1 MIDGIDL
8 SSCNAGLRPDS
19 ILLVSDWADENR
31 ILSQVASS
39 EPGKFRTERTPYLK
53 EIMDALSPSSPIE
66 KVVFMKGSQIGGTEA
81 GNNWIGY
88 IIDQAPGPML
98 VVQPTVEMGKR
109 WSKGRF
115 APLLED
121 SQCLRNKV
129 KDPRSRDS
137 GNTVQSKEFPGGIVV
152 ITGANSAVGLRSMPV
167 RYLFLDE
174 VDAYPPDADSE
185 GDPLTLAI
193 QRTSTF
199 ARKKIFIVSTPTIQG
214 LSRIEKEFKETDQRY
229 YFVPCPYCDFFQIL
243 KWENIKYDTDHSKAV
258 YVCEC
263 CKGNIENHH
272 KTGMLRRGEWRQ
284 RDAAP
289 KNCDEAGSKEG
300 DKKVK
305 ARAAR
310 TVGFHLSSLYSPVG
324 WLSWEACAQNYE
336 MAKDDEQLLKAWTN
350 TTLGIPW
357 EEKGEAPDWGILFDR
372 REHYRIGSVP
382 LGGYIL
388 TAGVDVQ
395 NDRLEIE
402 IVAWGPHKESW
413 SVDYRIIYGSPSE
426 QKTWAAL
433 SHILQEEFE
442 GEDGVYR
449 KINMMAIDTGFST
462 QEIYAWVRT
471 QSSHNVMAIKGVD
484 NSPIPLNAPTKVDVN
499 YKGRKLKHGVR
510 LWKIGV
516 SMIKSE
522 IYNLLK
528 ARKDDGLII
537 NGSRGHPWCYF
548 PEYNTE
554 YFKQLTAEQLVT
566 KIVKGY
572 PKREWQKTRDRNEA
586 LDCRVY
592 ARAAAIALGIDR
604 WSSEK
609 WERLTGQNPKN
620 ESTVVPEKM
629 AATVQAK
636 RSTPQKQ
643 KIIRS
648 SLL

>member
-1 MIDGIDL
+1 MKTSIDL
-8 SSCNAGLRPDS
+8 SFYNSGLRLDS
-19 ILLVSDWADENR
+19 ILLVSDWADANR
-31 ILSQVASS
+31 ILSQTASS

-53 EIMDALSPSSPIE
+53 EIMDVLSPSSPVE

-109 WSKGRF
+109 WSKGRL
-115 APLLED
+115 APLIED
-121 SQCLRNKV
+121 TICLRDKV

-174 VDAYPPDADSE
+174 IDAYPPDADSE

-199 ARKKIFIVSTPTIQG
+199 ARRKIFIVSTPTIQG
-214 LSRIEKEFKETDQRY
+214 LSRIEKEFQETDQRY
-229 YFVPCPYCDFFQIL
+229 FFVPCPHCDFFQIL
-243 KWENIKYDTDHSKAV
+243 KWENIHYDSNPLQVV
-258 YVCEC
+258 YVCEH
-263 CKGNIENHH
+263 CKRNIENHH
-272 KTGMLRRGEWRQ
+272 KTEMLRRGEWRPT
-284 RDAAP
+284 AEEKA
-289 KNCDEAGSKEG
+289 NSK
-300 DKKVK
+300 
-305 ARAAR
+305 
-310 TVGFHLSSLYSPVG
+310 TIGFHLSSLYSPVG
-324 WLSWEACAQNYE
+324 WLSWRQCAQNYA

-357 EEKGEAPDWGILFDR
+357 EEKGEAPDWGTLFDR
-372 REHYRIGSVP
+372 REHYRIGVVP
-382 LGGYIL
+382 TGGYVL

-402 IVAWGPHKESW
+402 IVAWGPNKESW

-426 QKTWAAL
+426 QKTWVAL
-433 SHILQEEFE
+433 SKILHEEFE
-442 GEDGVYR
+442 SEDGIYR
-449 KINMMAIDTGFST
+449 KINIMAIDAGFST
-462 QEIYAWVRT
+462 QEVYAWVRS
-471 QSSHNVMAIKGVD
+471 QSPHNVMAIKGVD
-484 NSPIPLNAPTKVDVN
+484 NSLVPINAPTKVDLN
-499 YKGRKLKHGVR
+499 LRGKKLRGSVR

-516 SMIKSE
+516 SIIKSE
-522 IYNLLK
+522 LFNFMK
-528 ARKDDGLII
+528 QRRNEDGSVST
-537 NGSRGHPWCYF
+537 GYMHF

-566 KIVKGY
+566 RIVKGY
-572 PKREWQKTRDRNEA
+572 PKRIWQKIRDRNEV

-604 WSSEK
+604 WSESRWEQLIGHTIAEKSSE
-609 WERLTGQNPKN
+609 RPRTSDN
-620 ESTVVPEKM
+620 
-629 AATVQAK
+629 ATPVKTAPT
-636 RSTPQKQ
+636 RPR
-643 KIIRS
+643 IVRS
-648 SLL
+648 SIM

>member
-1 MIDGIDL
+1 MIHSEFDL
-8 SSCNAGLRPDS
+8 SDFDFSFYHAGLRPDS
-19 ILLVSDWADENR
+19 ILLVSDWADQNR
-31 ILSQVASS
+31 ILSQTASS

-53 EIMDALSPSSPIE
+53 EIMDALSPSSPVE

-88 IIDQAPGPML
+88 VIDQAPGPML

-109 WSKGRF
+109 WSKGRL
-115 APLLED
+115 APLIED
-121 SQCLRNKV
+121 TLCLRGKV
-129 KDPRSRDS
+129 RNPRSRDS

-199 ARKKIFIVSTPTIQG
+199 ARRKIFIVSTPTIQG
-214 LSRIEKEFKETDQRY
+214 LSRIEKEFNETDQRY
-229 YFVPCPYCDFFQIL
+229 FFVPCPHCDFFQIL
-243 KWENIKYDTDHSKAV
+243 KWENIHYDTDPLQAV
-258 YVCEC
+258 YVCEY
-263 CKGNIENHH
+263 CKRNIENHH
-272 KTGMLRRGEWRQ
+272 KTEMLRRGEWR
-284 RDAAP
+284 ATAEE
-289 KNCDEAGSKEG
+289 KASE
-300 DKKVK
+300 KVI
-305 ARAAR
+305 
-310 TVGFHLSSLYSPVG
+310 GFHLSSLYSPVG
-324 WLSWEACAQNYE
+324 WLSWGICAQNYE

-372 REHYRIGSVP
+372 REHYRIGVVP
-382 LGGYIL
+382 IGGYIL

-402 IVAWGPHKESW
+402 IVAWGRNKESW

-426 QKTWAAL
+426 QKTWIAL
-433 SHILQEEFE
+433 SKILHEEFE
-442 GEDGVYR
+442 SEDGVIR
-449 KINMMAIDTGFST
+449 KINMLAIDAGFST
-462 QEIYAWVRT
+462 QEVYAWVRA
-471 QSSHNVMAIKGVD
+471 QSPHNVMAIKGID
-484 NSPIPLNAPTKVDVN
+484 NSLVPINAPTKVDLN
-499 YKGRKLKHGVR
+499 LRGKKLKGSVR

-522 IYNLLK
+522 LFNFMK
-528 ARKDDGLII
+528 QRKNEDGSIP
-537 NGSRGHPWCYF
+537 NGYMHF

-566 KIVKGY
+566 RIVKGY
-572 PKREWQKTRDRNEA
+572 PKRIWQKTRDRNEA

-604 WSSEK
+604 WSENK
-609 WERLTGQNPKN
+609 WEQLA
-620 ESTVVPEKM
+620 EKRN
-629 AATVQAK
+629 V
-636 RSTPQKQ
+636 PQKTIATASLIKQ
-643 KIIRS
+643 PAIPTNNS
-648 SLL
+648 SRNHSRPRVVKSSFLQI

>member
-8 SSCNAGLRPDS
+8 SPYNAGLRPDS

-199 ARKKIFIVSTPTIQG
+199 ARRKIFIVSTPTIQG

-229 YFVPCPYCDFFQIL
+229 YFVPCPYCDFFQVL
-243 KWENIKYDTDHSKAV
+243 KWENIKYDSDHSKAV

-272 KTGMLRRGEWRQ
+272 KTGMLRRGEWRKTNQ
-284 RDAAP
+284 ETTSTRVA
-289 KNCDEAGSKEG
+289 
-300 DKKVK
+300 
-305 ARAAR
+305 
-310 TVGFHLSSLYSPVG
+310 GFHLSSLYSPVG
-324 WLSWEACAQNYE
+324 WLDWGTCAQNYE
-336 MAKDDEQLLKAWTN
+336 MAKDDDQLLKAWTN

-382 LGGYIL
+382 NGGYVL

-395 NDRLEIE
+395 NDRLEVE
-402 IVAWGPHKESW
+402 VVAWGLHKESW

-462 QEIYAWVRT
+462 QEVYGWVRT
-471 QSSHNVMAIKGVD
+471 QSIHNVMAVKGVD
-484 NSPIPLNAPTKVDVN
+484 NSLVPINAPTKVDIN
-499 YKGRKLKHGVR
+499 FRGKKLKHGIR

-528 ARKDDGLII
+528 MRREDSENSLGAT
-537 NGSRGHPWCYF
+537 SRCHF

-604 WSSEK
+604 WSESK
-609 WERLTGQNPKN
+609 WEQLVGKNPRKMQIEVPGKDN
-620 ESTVVPEKM
+620 QEEIASQVTIKRQSTNR
-629 AATVQAK
+629 T
-636 RSTPQKQ
+636 

-648 SLL
+648 SWM

>member
-1 MIDGIDL
+1 
-8 SSCNAGLRPDS
+8 
-19 ILLVSDWADENR
+19 
-31 ILSQVASS
+31 
-39 EPGKFRTERTPYLK
+39 
-53 EIMDALSPSSPIE
+53 MDALSPSSSVE

-98 VVQPTVEMGKR
+98 MVQPTVEMGKR
-109 WSKGRF
+109 WSKGRL
-115 APLLED
+115 APLIED
-121 SQCLRNKV
+121 TICLRDKV

-199 ARKKIFIVSTPTIQG
+199 ARRKIFIVSTPTIQG
-214 LSRIEKEFKETDQRY
+214 LSRIEKEFNETDQRY
-229 YFVPCPYCDFFQIL
+229 FFVPCPHCDFFQVL
-243 KWENIKYDTDHSKAV
+243 KWENIHYDTDPLQAV

-272 KTGMLRRGEWRQ
+272 KTEMLRQGRWESTCQ
-284 RDAAP
+284 E
-289 KNCDEAGSKEG
+289 KVNSK
-300 DKKVK
+300 
-305 ARAAR
+305 
-310 TVGFHLSSLYSPVG
+310 TIGFHLSSLYSPVG
-324 WLSWEACAQNYE
+324 WLSWSICAQNYE
-336 MAKDDEQLLKAWTN
+336 MAKHDEQLLKAWTN

-372 REHYRIGSVP
+372 REHYRIGIVP
-382 LGGYIL
+382 EGGYVL

-402 IVAWGPHKESW
+402 IVAWGSNKESW
-413 SVDYRIIYGSPSE
+413 SVDYRIIYGSPSD
-426 QKTWAAL
+426 QKTWVAL
-433 SHILQEEFE
+433 SKILHEEFE
-442 GEDGVYR
+442 SEDGVHR
-449 KINMMAIDTGFST
+449 KINMLAIDAGFST
-462 QEIYAWVRT
+462 QEVYAWVRT
-471 QSSHNVMAIKGVD
+471 QSPHNVMAIKGID
-484 NSPIPLNAPTKVDVN
+484 NSLVPINAPTKVEVN
-499 YKGRKLKHGVR
+499 LRGKKLKGSVR

-522 IYNLLK
+522 LFNFLK
-528 ARKDDGLII
+528 QRKNDDGSTP
-537 NGSRGHPWCYF
+537 NGYCHF

-572 PKREWQKTRDRNEA
+572 PKRIWQKTRDRNEA

-604 WSSEK
+604 WSESR
-609 WERLTGQNPKN
+609 WEQLTKKRNISQKN
-620 ESTVVPEKM
+620 TAVAVLVNQPTASTGNSTSRPRVV
-629 AATVQAK
+629 
-636 RSTPQKQ
+636 
-643 KIIRS
+643 RS
-648 SLL
+648 SFL

>member
-1 MIDGIDL
+1 MTSNEFDL
-8 SSCNAGLRPDS
+8 SDFDYSLYHAGLRPDS
-19 ILLVSDWADENR
+19 ILLVSDWADANR
-31 ILSQVASS
+31 ILSQTASS

-53 EIMDALSPSSPIE
+53 EIMDTLSPSSSIE

-109 WSKGRF
+109 WSKGRL
-115 APLLED
+115 APLIED
-121 SQCLRNKV
+121 TLCLRDKV

-174 VDAYPPDADSE
+174 IDAYPPDADSE

-199 ARKKIFIVSTPTIQG
+199 ARRKIFIVSTPTIQG
-214 LSRIEKEFKETDQRY
+214 LSRIEKEFSETDQRY
-229 YFVPCPYCDFFQIL
+229 FFVPCPHCGFFQIL
-243 KWENIKYDTDHSKAV
+243 KWENIHYDTDPFQAV

-263 CKGNIENHH
+263 CKRNIENHH
-272 KTGMLRRGEWRQ
+272 KTEMLSKGKWR
-284 RDAAP
+284 ATNEEKA
-289 KNCDEAGSKEG
+289 NSK
-300 DKKVK
+300 V
-305 ARAAR
+305 
-310 TVGFHLSSLYSPVG
+310 VGFHLSSLYSPVG
-324 WLSWEACAQNYE
+324 WLSWKQCAQNYE
-336 MAKDDEQLLKAWTN
+336 IAKEDDQLLKAWTN

-372 REHYRIGSVP
+372 REHYRIGIVP
-382 LGGYIL
+382 VGGYVL

-402 IVAWGPHKESW
+402 VVAWGPNKESW

-426 QKTWAAL
+426 QKTWQSLAA
-433 SHILQEEFE
+433 ILNEDFE
-442 GEDGVYR
+442 SEDRVHR
-449 KINMMAIDTGFST
+449 KINMLAIDAGFAT
-462 QEIYAWVRT
+462 QEVYAWVRT

-484 NSPIPLNAPTKVDVN
+484 NSLVPINAPTKVDVN
-499 YKGRKLKHGVR
+499 LRGKKLKGSVR
-510 LWKIGV
+510 LWKVGV
-516 SMIKSE
+516 SIIKSE
-522 IYNLLK
+522 LFNFLK
-528 ARKDDGLII
+528 QRKNEDGTTP
-537 NGSRGHPWCYF
+537 NGYMHF

-566 KIVKGY
+566 RIVKGY
-572 PKREWQKTRDRNEA
+572 PKRIWQKTRDRNEA

-604 WSSEK
+604 WSENK
-609 WERLTGQNPKN
+609 WEQLAAIKSAKVKTEPQRNVN
-620 ESTVVPEKM
+620 YEEKSSLIYKKP
-629 AATVQAK
+629 VIQ
-636 RSTPQKQ
+636 RP

-648 SLL
+648 SFI